1 MVSLWEDA
9 YMSKTE
15 KFRGVSLKRELV
27 DAVERFVETHPNAG
41 YKSISDFIHEAVRNR
56 IQEVKQVYPSSS

>member
-1 MVSLWEDA
+1 
-9 YMSKTE
+9 MSKTE

-27 DAVERFVETHPNAG
+27 DAVERFVANHPNAG